1 MCFCLERAFCVLDLL
16 ENSKMTD
23 SSATEDLDLEVEAVF
38 QLSAEGVTPEKIKLF
53 EEGQKE

>member
-1 MCFCLERAFCVLDLL
+1 MDLL